1 LLKLCPR
8 KKDIILADFWVFF
21 HKDGKSFATSLLGEN
36 KIRVSPAFEENSGI
50 IVIL

>member
-1 LLKLCPR
+1 MSKEKGHNFSRLLG
-8 KKDIILADFWVFF
+8 FF